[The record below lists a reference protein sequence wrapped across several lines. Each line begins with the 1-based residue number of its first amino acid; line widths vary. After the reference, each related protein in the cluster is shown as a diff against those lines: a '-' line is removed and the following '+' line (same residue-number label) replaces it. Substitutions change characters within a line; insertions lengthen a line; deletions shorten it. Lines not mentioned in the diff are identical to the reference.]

1 MDWLNKS
8 NQVNGTSK
16 QDICDNYLSLT
27 DPSFVKNVKNNYED
41 YCIKCNVEKKTHL
54 ADGCMVCEKCGQVD
68 YIVIDSDK
76 RSYKDVLTT
85 LMNG

>member
-8 NQVNGTSK
+8 NQVNSTSK

-41 YCIKCNVEKKTHL
+41 YCLRCNCEKKTHL
-54 ADGCMVCEKCGQVD
+54 IRWLYDM
-68 YIVIDSDK
+68 
-76 RSYKDVLTT
+76 
-85 LMNG
+85 